1 VAHRERM
8 SPADAAWLHMDR
20 PTNLMVVNAVIWFDA
35 PVDWELV
42 RKIFQTRMV
51 GRYPRFQQRVVDTGV
66 AVAPVGAPQW
76 EDDHTFDIGN
86 HLHHRALYAPGDQ
99 HALQE
104 LVADLMAT
112 PIDLTK
118 PLWHAYFIDGY
129 GDGCAIMLRVHHCIA
144 DGIALAQVFLSL
156 TDGAPE
162 VSRGTE
168 VAVRTRGPL
177 AAITGPAGA
186 LAGVVGGVVA
196 NARGTAAT
204 VVAEGRKVLAEP
216 NRLVDLVSAGRAD
229 AAVLAKLVLMP
240 QDSNNVLRGTP
251 GIAKRVVWSAP
262 MPLNAVKAAG
272 RTDRATVNDVLLTAL
287 TGALRRYLESKDGL
301 VEEVRAVV
309 PYNLR
314 ATGAPLPRTLGNR
327 FGLVFLGLP
336 VGAAERDDRLAGIKT
351 RMDEIKDSPEGA
363 IGFGLLTTIGSTP
376 SQVEKAVIDLF
387 SSKATMVVT
396 NVPGPTS
403 QVYLAGA
410 PVAGVIPWVPS
421 SGDIGIGISIFSYA
435 GQVFVGLAADAGL
448 LPDPELVVAAFEEE
462 VATLLATA
470 G

>member
-1 VAHRERM
+1 
-8 SPADAAWLHMDR
+8 
-20 PTNLMVVNAVIWFDA
+20 
-35 PVDWELV
+35 
-42 RKIFQTRMV
+42 
-51 GRYPRFQQRVVDTGV
+51 
-66 AVAPVGAPQW
+66 
-76 EDDHTFDIGN
+76 
-86 HLHHRALYAPGDQ
+86 
-99 HALQE
+99 
-104 LVADLMAT
+104 
-112 PIDLTK
+112 
-118 PLWHAYFIDGY
+118 
-129 GDGCAIMLRVHHCIA
+129 
-144 DGIALAQVFLSL
+144 
-156 TDGAPE
+156 
-162 VSRGTE
+162 
-168 VAVRTRGPL
+168 
-177 AAITGPAGA
+177 
-186 LAGVVGGVVA
+186 
-196 NARGTAAT
+196 
-204 VVAEGRKVLAEP
+204 
-216 NRLVDLVSAGRAD
+216 
-229 AAVLAKLVLMP
+229 
-240 QDSNNVLRGTP
+240 
-251 GIAKRVVWSAP
+251 
-262 MPLNAVKAAG
+262 
-272 RTDRATVNDVLLTAL
+272 VNDVLLTAL

-410 PVAGVIPWVPS
+410 PVAGVIPWVPT